1 MSVTSTGNDDSYSND
16 DNDDDEYIDN
26 NYDHT
31 TATSASRY
39 ALRSKKSTTSSS
51 STIKQQGRKNNIS
64 SSTNKRRGKQTTTA
78 TSRCHPHH
86 QQLLVSNISQ
96 TKPTDAKHHQP
107 ITTEE
112 ATSTNVQIFEIL
124 IWNNDRSI
132 SDVIA
137 EIKLASQCSIPRPKG
152 TLELGHQFYKV
163 TQINDMQHWRQSTV
177 TDINDNENISISID
191 GVHDHQIWGSGGSSP
206 PPFLFSRETQNSE
219 EQKKRGK
226 RDGPRTDN
234 TTISVALFF
243 QRLLK
248 SPSSHIN
255 VDVTP

>member
-1 MSVTSTGNDDSYSND
+1 LNLTRTIGVTIYCYEINFIVTSKSRTQKKQLIVIDQLWHLVRYL
-16 DNDDDEYIDN
+16 DN

-51 STIKQQGRKNNIS
+51 STIKQQGRKNYIS
-64 SSTNKRRGKQTTTA
+64 SSINKRRGKQTTTA

-163 TQINDMQHWRQSTV
+163 TEINDMQHWRQSTV

-206 PPFLFSRETQNSE
+206 PPFFIFAGNSKFRRAKKE
-219 EQKKRGK
+219 RKKR
-226 RDGPRTDN
+226 RTTD
-234 TTISVALFF
+234 
-243 QRLLK
+243 
-248 SPSSHIN
+248 
-255 VDVTP
+255 